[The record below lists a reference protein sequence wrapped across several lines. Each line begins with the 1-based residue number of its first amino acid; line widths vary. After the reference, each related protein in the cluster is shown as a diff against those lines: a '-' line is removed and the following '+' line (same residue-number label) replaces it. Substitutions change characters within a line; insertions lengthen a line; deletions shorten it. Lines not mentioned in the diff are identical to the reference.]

1 VRNVE
6 AGEGGPMSSG
16 PCEEVRAWNTSAARG
31 ERRHT
36 RDLASDPGY
45 CRPQGP
51 FTTRSGNTLTAAN
64 QRPFKVLKKALCAN
78 WAQPTGSLSG
88 LLGQLARYEGYSI
101 MAYCSTQQ

>member
-16 PCEEVRAWNTSAARG
+16 PCEEVRAWNTSAASQ
-31 ERRHT
+31 ERDGRQT

-51 FTTRSGNTLTAAN
+51 FTTRSGNT
-64 QRPFKVLKKALCAN
+64 
-78 WAQPTGSLSG
+78 
-88 LLGQLARYEGYSI
+88 
-101 MAYCSTQQ
+101 